1 MRTSITPWTQTWNHC
16 YLNSRKRK
24 TKVRAEV
31 CLVLVRLA
39 VAPGAFLLFLYLFL
53 SFTVF
58 STAIFAFVLDNHRSW
73 SLKRV
78 SPRSGRSFRRLFT
91 KEREENE
98 GGPGARFLSFP
109 FSPPSPHCLLSLVA
123 SLARSLRLKMKI
135 KRLLRRLRYSHLT
148 GYALVIDW
156 QFSRI
161 KSQVM

>member
-78 SPRSGRSFRRLFT
+78 SPRSRRSFRRSFT
-91 KEREENE
+91 KKREENE
-98 GGPGARFLSFP
+98 GGPGARFLSLP
-109 FSPPSPHCLLSLVA
+109 FSPPSPHCLLSPVSFPCSIS
-123 SLARSLRLKMKI
+123 SLENGNKTFATQATLQSLN
-135 KRLLRRLRYSHLT
+135 RLRSGNWLT
-148 GYALVIDW
+148 VF
-156 QFSRI
+156 QN
-161 KSQVM
+161 